1 MCYRQKNDNGCK
13 GLVKKTKS
21 KRQLKNKN
29 EAECNVMLYTGMALL
44 MECSQAECGWSLW
57 CQTL

>member
-29 EAECNVMLYTGMALL
+29 EAECNVMFYTGMALL
-44 MECSQAECGWSLW
+44 MECSQAECG
-57 CQTL
+57 